1 VHNLQAQKPQNKQ
14 KLPFMKRSLKVL
26 VFLLAG
32 MPFMLQAG
40 GLMTNTNQSASY
52 IRMPVLDAI
61 IGPEGGYY
69 NPAGLSFL
77 RDGFYISVSNQ
88 TIAQKRTIQS
98 TFPNMNRNEFEGT
111 VSAPIFPSAYL
122 TYKQGP
128 LAFSIGVNPIGG
140 GGSALFEEGLPS
152 FEQQVAVLPGML
164 TTGGI
169 PTTQYSFSTNF
180 DAQSIFWGIQGTAS
194 YAINDMIS
202 VAAGLRYVTA
212 TNTYKGYLQEIQIN
226 PALPI
231 LGLNGSAM
239 ISAPGFFGQMAG
251 IFGQLSGVASSLQP
265 IVAGGGGGLTLN
277 QAVSMGFITAEQA
290 LSVSGGFALIDPNI
304 NPATLSIAQIQGAYS
319 QATPQFQAM
328 QAQMQASQAMT
339 ADKKVD
345 VTQKGSSIAPI
356 FGVHFRFSDRLNLA
370 LKYEH
375 KTNLNVEN
383 QTDID
388 DLGVYPN
395 GMEVANNLPSMLSAG
410 VSFGATDRLTLH
422 SGLHYY
428 FDKSADYG
436 KVKSWS
442 AGTPTYYSNEEIID
456 SNFWEAGLG
465 AEFRIS
471 RMFLVSAGYLRT
483 QTGVNELY
491 HSDQS
496 HSLSTNT
503 FGAGFRVQLND
514 MLAVNLGGLY
524 SQYITHEKDFM
535 GAGFSYR
542 ETYDRSN
549 MVFAV
554 GVDLKF

>member
-1 VHNLQAQKPQNKQ
+1 MA
-14 KLPFMKRSLKVL
+14 
-26 VFLLAG
+26 
-32 MPFMLQAG
+32 QAG
-40 GLMTNTNQSASY
+40 GLVTNTNQSASY

-77 RDGFYISVSNQ
+77 QDGFHISLSNQ
-88 TIAQKRTIQS
+88 TIAQRRTINS
-98 TFPNMNRNEFEGT
+98 TFPGMNRNEFEGT
-111 VSAPIFPSAYL
+111 VSAPVFPSAYL

-128 LAFSIGVNPIGG
+128 FAFSVGMNPIGG

-152 FEQQVAVLPGML
+152 FEQQVSVLPGML
-164 TTGGI
+164 TAAGI

-180 DAQSIFWGIQGTAS
+180 DAQSLYWGFQGTAS
-194 YAINDMIS
+194 YAINDVVS

-212 TNTYKGYLQEIQIN
+212 TNTYNGYLQNIQIN
-226 PALPI
+226 PAIPV

-239 ISAPGFFGQMAG
+239 ISAPGFFSQMSG
-251 IFGQLSGVASSLQP
+251 LFGQLSGVATSLQP

-277 QAVSMGFITAEQA
+277 QAVSMGFLTAEQA
-290 LSVSGGFALIDPNI
+290 LSVSGGFALINPQI
-304 NPATLSIAQIQGAYS
+304 NPATLTIEQIQGAYS

-328 QAQMQASQAMT
+328 QAQMQANQAMT
-339 ADKKVD
+339 ENKQVD

-356 FGVHFRFSDRLNLA
+356 FGVHFRFSEQLNVA

-375 KTNLNVEN
+375 KTNLTVKN
-383 QTDID
+383 QTDRD
-388 DLGVYPN
+388 DLGVYPD
-395 GMEVANNLPSMLSAG
+395 GMEIPSNLPSMLSAG
-410 VSFGATDRLTLH
+410 VSFGATDRITLH

-436 KVKSWS
+436 KIRSWS
-442 AGTPTYYSNEEIID
+442 AGTPSFYTNEEIID
-456 SNFWEAGLG
+456 NNFWEAGLG

-471 RMFLVSAGYLRT
+471 PMFLVSAGYLRT
-483 QTGVNELY
+483 QTGVSELY

-503 FGAGFRVQLND
+503 FGAGFRVQLSD
-514 MLAVNLGGLY
+514 MIAVNLGGLF
-524 SQYITHEKDFM
+524 SQYVTHEKDFM
-535 GAGFSYR
+535 GAGFSYQ

-549 MVFAV
+549 LVFAV